1 MLVDVQLSRDTIVT
15 AAMEILDSYG
25 LADMTMRRVATHL
38 GVAPGALYWH
48 LANKQQLIAAIAD
61 RILAPALDTTDP
73 ASPEELADRLRTALL
88 AHRDGAELVSA
99 ALSQPDS
106 GDAGGRRE
114 AALRRPCPRRRGR
127 LPGRC
132 RRPAAPGAR
141 RDDAG
146 AVPPP
151 VRGGHRHSRPADG
164 HPGRGFPARGE
175 LPAPR
180 SRTRVTANTT
190 QSGHR
195 RGAQTVNR
203 PCTHYDRT
211 P

>member
-1 MLVDVQLSRDTIVT
+1 MLVGVQLSRDTIVT

-106 GDAGGRRE
+106 ETRGDVEKQLSDALALDDADVSRVGA
-114 AALRRPCPRRRGR
+114 AALLHLVLGATTLEQSHRQYAADTGTPAPPTGTPAEDFRRGVSY
-127 LPGRC
+127 LLHGL
-132 RRPAAPGAR
+132 
-141 RDDAG
+141 
-146 AVPPP
+146 
-151 VRGGHRHSRPADG
+151 
-164 HPGRGFPARGE
+164 GRG
-175 LPAPR
+175 
-180 SRTRVTANTT
+180 
-190 QSGHR
+190 
-195 RGAQTVNR
+195 
-203 PCTHYDRT
+203 
-211 P
+211 